1 MIESSN
7 PILAGVRSL
16 LQIGPENGI
25 VDDVQERADGVPA
38 LVVKPHL
45 EDRKAASLGSAPQ
58 DTLHEQQLFKEKNEL
73 QENNGSRRKV
83 LAAGRHFM
91 PDSNRRRGG
100 I

>member
-1 MIESSN
+1 MGHVE
-7 PILAGVRSL
+7 
-16 LQIGPENGI
+16 E
-25 VDDVQERADGVPA
+25 ADQSMPT

-91 PDSNRRRGG
+91 PDSNRRRSG